1 MERQQTDRRVHRLL
15 CRQFALLSKGGFES
29 RPSDNH
35 RLGIFLPM
43 TSRKPSLVWI
53 ESRKDEDKPGLAPYE
68 HLEVGHLMQIP
79 GNEGYIGRSLLDIR
93 GNALRGRERNEDAIF
108 V

>member
-1 MERQQTDRRVHRLL
+1 
-15 CRQFALLSKGGFES
+15 
-29 RPSDNH
+29 
-35 RLGIFLPM
+35 M